1 MFVLRIS
8 EGARLTKSKKVTDI
22 RSLKQRGIT
31 MIDWKRFDELK
42 NEIGED
48 AIMEIAEI
56 FLEEMAEVV
65 DPIRQGALPKS
76 IPHLLHFLK
85 GAALNVGF
93 ADLANFCTKAE
104 QDPSNLNAD
113 TLVSTFDA
121 SKSAFLLGLAKTA

>member
-1 MFVLRIS
+1 
-8 EGARLTKSKKVTDI
+8 
-22 RSLKQRGIT
+22 

-65 DPIRQGALPKS
+65 DPIRQGDPPKS

-93 ADLANFCTKAE
+93 SDLANFCTTAE
-104 QDPSNLNAD
+104 QDPSTLNAD
-113 TLVSTFDA
+113 KLVSTFDA
-121 SKSAFLLGLAKTA
+121 SKSAFLHGLTKTA